1 MDKVEYKVAN
11 RWRRAGGILIDI
23 VVVNCLILSL
33 LMFPIGIVNVLFL
46 LALMAVMLIPVKYVF
61 YLFKD
66 VYRGISPG
74 KWIMGTAVRVS
85 YANDE
90 IPPFK
95 ELVTLNGSLL
105 IFPIDAI
112 HILINKD
119 KLRLSEKATDT
130 TVVLNPM
137 RSSVQSR
144 LIKLVILLG
153 TMYFLVVGARGMYFR
168 TTDYYTQA
176 IENIEKDEKILEV
189 TGGIIGYGWF
199 PNGFEAKSQYGYG
212 NLYIKVIGRNK
223 TVNVYVRIFTDE
235 QSKGKWIAGEPYISN
250 M

>member
-1 MDKVEYKVAN
+1 MDKIEYKVAS

-33 LMFPIGIVNVLFL
+33 LMFPIGIVNELFL
-46 LALMAVMLIPVKYVF
+46 IVLMTVMLIPVKYVF

-66 VYRGISPG
+66 VYRGISLG

-85 YANDE
+85 YATDE

-95 ELVTLNGSLL
+95 ELVTRNGSLL

-137 RSSVQSR
+137 RSSVQAR

-153 TMYFLVVGARGMYFR
+153 TMYCLVVGARGMYFR
-168 TTDYYTQA
+168 TTDYYAQA
-176 IENIEKDEKILEV
+176 LENIEKDENILEA
-189 TGGIIGYGWF
+189 TGGIVGYGWF
-199 PNGFEAKSQYGYG
+199 AEGTEAKAQYGYG
-212 NLYIKVIGRNK
+212 HLYIKVIGRNK
-223 TVNVYVRIFTDE
+223 TVNVYIDTFTDE
-235 QSKGKWIAGEPYISN
+235 DSKGKWIAGEPYMSD